1 MWLWR
6 LMILKKMMV
15 ELAIGVLDKE
25 VDKVAP
31 PGDQICNQCKW
42 RHLLAKFAT
51 NVSGTNLCLKKNENS
66 SRSENSQRN
75 ENIQRS
81 KNSPT
86 LHPHVS
92 ICYQHSPILG
102 PGLVPQDVRTSTA
115 SRHSWEKRNKEV
127 YKVPANICCI
137 TYKCPLFIPKENLWP
152 RRNFLPF
159 LKYLEICDPSLTSYT
174 GRKQTEL
181 QPKTK
186 HLWNEFSRI
195 FGQNCTEP
203 FWNIQGS
210 LGSRIFVTTSYIPR
224 SSTPPVWSSCWQ
236 SATGMPSRTTS
247 CSARLRS
254 TWRTWSAKA
263 WRGFW

>member
-6 LMILKKMMV
+6 LMILKEMMV
-15 ELAIGVLDKE
+15 ELAMGVLDKE

-51 NVSGTNLCLKKNENS
+51 NASGLRKIKIVQEVKIVK
-66 SRSENSQRN
+66 EMKIFK
-75 ENIQRS
+75 EVKIA
-81 KNSPT
+81 
-86 LHPHVS
+86 HPHVS

-181 QPKTK
+181 HPKAK
-186 HLWNEFSRI
+186 YLWNEISRI
-195 FGQNCTEP
+195 FSQNCTEP

-224 SSTPPVWSSCWQ
+224 SSTPPVWRSCWQ

-263 WRGFW
+263 WRGSW